1 MRAALPAL
9 LVSLLLT
16 CLPASADE
24 RVTLGVGRLFTND
37 QFGDG
42 QDRWRTGSFALSWMR
57 GTEGTVARPDTPG
70 EVIEYRFA
78 HRILAPADLTTPAP
92 GDRRYAGIASF
103 GAFTH
108 FSRGGTEF
116 ALGGEL
122 VAVGPMTR
130 ADAFHD
136 SVHGALGMPRPSAAV
151 RAAQFGN
158 AVYPT
163 ISFEAARPVALGS
176 GAVLR
181 PFFQARAGDET
192 YAQAGVDLMFGQN
205 FTRGIT
211 ARDETS
217 GFLYQ
222 TLEDVPGKGLSFLL
236 GYDVAKVFSSAW
248 LPEPAYGLTQ
258 LRHRLRAGAH
268 WQGEHV
274 GLFYGAAWLG
284 PEFTAQPAGQVVGA
298 VQIQLRF

>member
-1 MRAALPAL
+1 MRAAVLAL
-9 LVSLLLT
+9 LSSLVLT
-16 CLPASADE
+16 CLPAAAEE

-37 QFGDG
+37 QIGDG
-42 QDRWRTGSFALSWMR
+42 QDRWRTGSYSMSWMR
-57 GTEGTVARPDTPG
+57 GAEGTMARSGGLG
-70 EVIEYRFA
+70 EVIEYRFG
-78 HRILAPADLTTPAP
+78 HRILAPADLTSPAP
-92 GDRRYAGIASF
+92 GDRRYAGIMAL
-103 GAFTH
+103 GAYSHFT
-108 FSRGGTEF
+108 RGGIEF

-130 ADAFHD
+130 TDVLHDATHEA
-136 SVHGALGMPRPSAAV
+136 VGMPRPSAAV

-163 ISFEAARPVALGS
+163 ISLEAARPVALG

-181 PFFQARAGDET
+181 PFLQVRAGDET
-192 YAQAGVDLMFGQN
+192 YARAGVDLMFGEN

-211 ARDETS
+211 ARDETT

-222 TLEDVPGKGLSFLL
+222 TLEDAPGRGLSFLV
-236 GYDVAKVFSSAW
+236 GYDAAKVFSSAW
-248 LPEPAYGLTQ
+248 LPEAAHSLTP

-284 PEFTAQPAGQVVGA
+284 PEFIAQPSGQVVGA
-298 VQIQLRF
+298 VQLQVRF